1 MATTITLEGRLAD
14 ITSAPIHSLTSC
26 TVKAPA
32 YAPGPGV
39 EITTSAPQ
47 PVNVAEDGAV
57 TVNVVEGVG
66 WLYLAG
72 PGWTESIRFVAAAGM
87 STLWEAVVNALP
99 INVEA
104 KRLLTNLGNSYAG
117 FRASLLLMS
126 QQYENMLNASTQA
139 GMDKFKRIVSEA
151 IFDFQSDVAHVDEVA
166 ASIDAAFADSIP
178 PYLQPDSPTG
188 LNATY
193 VRVDERPVNLA
204 NRIPRDY
211 TPDQDATLWIAD
223 ALKESGNVEWPEGL
237 QATLDDPTGIVVKQ
251 GQSLRGS
258 AGAKAIIS
266 HGAAGFKNFGTIDG
280 ITVDRPAQGQTM
292 HAAGI
297 WIMPGSNGAQAVGCR
312 FTGGHTAAVVTGGS
326 SDTQEGVA
334 VDATLANNVAE
345 DMTGVGSY
353 GYRIDSSEAVTLLN
367 CISQGANLDNLK
379 FRVKTRDPRVIGGRY
394 SGSRGGDGL
403 DAFAGVDGGFVGGG
417 VIFDNNGL
425 NNIVIKTDMLSEM
438 YPEVPRDSAGRV
450 TDPVA
455 ARAAVADQISKFGLP
470 RQTIVQGVICRGA
483 KAGGISF
490 HRSDGNDSDFANGW
504 PMPWLADL
512 LVRDIM
518 IDSPAGI
525 GLGINVCNA
534 LVSGVQILNA
544 ANTGLY
550 VYENARQIRLDQIAI
565 RGAGSPTLTGLPQDG
580 VVLAGRDVWLSQV
593 LVDGAQHGAWASEA
607 DATAAKKI
615 TRLGFNATTAAAA
628 ATHHYSQC
636 AATRLISAG
645 LSTTARDYSTHLDG
659 VYESAAGTSLGGTWL
674 RGGAGQLQ
682 VSSTGATG
690 WQRVGNQMV
699 TGAQL
704 SSATHAVNTQGKAP
718 GAMAWVL
725 ETQRLYVTDGA
736 APTSTWYQV
745 GGADKIIPA

>member
-1 MATTITLEGRLAD
+1 MPVIRGLVENVAGQPFDQKDNFFVVHAVDSSATSRSSITTTELCRMPMDETKGFVETPPLRPGPARIVLEGGPAHGTSWQVMLPDEASVD
-14 ITSAPIHSLTSC
+14 IGDLISAAFNWSPYYVKPITAFVDMMLKQFDTARSSLQNQLES
-26 TVKAPA
+26 VKDDALS
-32 YAPGPGV
+32 GLKM
-39 EITTSAPQ
+39 
-47 PVNVAEDGAV
+47 
-57 TVNVVEGVG
+57 VG
-66 WLYLAG
+66 EKFQKDFEEKSDQLNEAYLA
-72 PGWTESIRFVAAAGM
+72 SAAG
-87 STLWEAVVNALP
+87 SPL
-99 INVEA
+99 
-104 KRLLTNLGNSYAG
+104 
-117 FRASLLLMS
+117 
-126 QQYENMLNASTQA
+126 
-139 GMDKFKRIVSEA
+139 
-151 IFDFQSDVAHVDEVA
+151 
-166 ASIDAAFADSIP
+166 P
-178 PYLQPDSPTG
+178 PYLTQSG
-188 LNATY
+188 LNGTY
-193 VRVDERPVNLA
+193 VRADSRPVNLA
-204 NRIPRDY
+204 ARIPAGY
-211 TPDQDATLWIAD
+211 TSDQDATPWISA
-223 ALKESGNVEWPEGL
+223 AIAESNVVEWPENL
-237 QATLDDPTGIVVKQ
+237 EVTLDEPSGIHVPA
-251 GQSLRGS
+251 GSTLRGAPGS
-258 AGAKAIIS
+258 RAVIR
-266 HGAAGFKNFGTIDG
+266 HGASGFRVDGSIEG
-280 ITVDRPAQGQTM
+280 ITVHRSTQAQTL
-292 HAAGI
+292 HASGV
-297 WIMPGSNGAQAVGCR
+297 WVMPGSNGAQALSCR
-312 FTGGHTAAVVTGGS
+312 FTGGHTASVVVGGA
-326 SDTQEGVA
+326 SDTLEGTA

-490 HRSDGNDSDFANGW
+490 HRSDGNDSDFTGGW

-512 LVRDIM
+512 LIRDIM

-525 GLGINVCNA
+525 GLGINAYNA

-550 VYENARQIRLDQIAI
+550 IYEGARQIRLDQVAI
-565 RGAGSPTLTGLPQDG
+565 RGAGSTTSTGITQDG

-607 DATAAKKI
+607 DAVAAKKI

-636 AATRLISAG
+636 AATRLSTSG
-645 LSTTARDYSTHLDG
+645 LSTATRDYSTHLDG
-659 VYESAAGTSLGGTWL
+659 MYDSASGTSLGGTWM

-682 VSSTGATG
+682 VSGTGATG

-736 APTSTWYQV
+736 APSSTWYQV
-745 GGADKIIPA
+745 GGSDKIIPA